1 MKYISK
7 AERISSVVI
16 IVFTNMVTNLTESN
30 DVHTT
35 FKQIMLRTLKKRDYS
50 IQEVCPYI
58 TNWYLSFLEG
68 RKQRLLYD
76 GFVGQWKDV
85 NKGTMQGSVSGPH
98 LFTIFLSDLEI
109 SLNGKDILFKY
120 ADDTSIVSP
129 VWKEQDT

>member
-16 IVFTNMVTNLTESN
+16 IVFTNIVTNLTESN

-35 FKQIMLRTLKKRDYS
+35 FKQIMLRTLKKRLFHTRS
-50 IQEVCPYI
+50 LSPYI
-58 TNWYLSFLEG
+58 TNRYLSFLEG

-76 GFVGQWKDV
+76 GFLGQWKDV

-98 LFTIFLSDLEI
+98 LITIFLNDLQI
-109 SLNGKDILFKY
+109 SLDKFSG
-120 ADDTSIVSP
+120 
-129 VWKEQDT
+129 